1 MASHAIINPM
11 KNLYIATI
19 GEDFACWVKKTQSG
33 LELDQFCMAENLDEP
48 KYESCCKEIRRL
60 FTDCKVSPEHAVLH
74 APFNELHPAAID
86 PLAKDLAR
94 HRMEQAY
101 TACKDLGISKMV
113 VHSGYVPHIYFKSWH
128 QEQSVKFWTGFM
140 ADKPEDFQL
149 CIENVLEDEPQ
160 MMADMLKDIDQ
171 PNIGICL
178 DIGHANC
185 MSDVPVSQWIQV
197 LSPYIKHFH
206 LHNNDGSYDWH
217 APFDEGSMDI
227 LALLQQAKELCNP
240 DTTYTVEVI
249 HCGQAM
255 EWLENQK
262 NL

>member
-60 FTDCKVSPEHAVLH
+60 FTDCKVSAEHAVLH

-140 ADKPEDFQL
+140 ADKPADFQL

-197 LSPYIKHFH
+197 LSPYIEHFH

-227 LALLQQAKELCNP
+227 HALLQQAKELCKP

-249 HCGQAM
+249 HCGKAM

>member
-19 GEDFACWVKKTQSG
+19 GEDFAHWVKKTQSG
-33 LELDQFCMAENLDEP
+33 LELDQFCMAENLDGA
-48 KYESCCKEIRRL
+48 KYESCCKEIRQL
-60 FTDCKVSPEHAVLH
+60 FADCKVSPEHAVLH
-74 APFNELHPAAID
+74 APFHELHPAAID

-101 TACKDLGISKMV
+101 TACKDLGVSKMV
-113 VHSGYVPHIYFKSWH
+113 VHSGYVPHVYFKSWH

-140 ADKPEDFQL
+140 ADKPDDFQL

-160 MMADMLKDIDQ
+160 MMADMLKGIDQ

-217 APFDEGSMDI
+217 APFDEGSIDI
-227 LALLQQAKELCNP
+227 RALLQQSRELCRP

-249 HCGQAM
+249 HCGKAM

>member
-1 MASHAIINPM
+1 
-11 KNLYIATI
+11 
-19 GEDFACWVKKTQSG
+19 
-33 LELDQFCMAENLDEP
+33 MAENLDEP

-101 TACKDLGISKMV
+101 TACKDLGITKMV

-140 ADKPEDFQL
+140 ADKPADFQL

-178 DIGHANC
+178 DIGPRQLYERC
-185 MSDVPVSQWIQV
+185 SGQPVDPGAVTVYQTLPPSQQRRK
-197 LSPYIKHFH
+197 LR
-206 LHNNDGSYDWH
+206 
-217 APFDEGSMDI
+217 
-227 LALLQQAKELCNP
+227 LAR
-240 DTTYTVEVI
+240 TV
-249 HCGQAM
+249 
-255 EWLENQK
+255 
-262 NL
+262 